1 MLFNSIE
8 FLFFF
13 PIVIALFFML
23 PHKFR
28 WSLLLVAS
36 CYFYMFFRP
45 VYILILFFTIVID
58 YYAGIL
64 IEKQTDQ
71 KKRRWWL
78 IMSLVANIG
87 VLAIFKY
94 FNFINAN
101 ITGLGELLGV
111 HVELPYLA
119 ILLPVGLSF
128 HTFQAMSYTIEI
140 YRGNYTAEK
149 HFGIYALYVMF
160 FPQLVAG
167 PIERP
172 QNMLP
177 QFHEKK
183 TFTYENAV
191 NGLNLIAWGMFK
203 KVVIADRLAEYVN
216 LVYGNANHY
225 TTIPVVIATVFFV
238 FQIYCDFSGYSDIAI
253 GLGKMMGYELMEN
266 FDRPLISKSVSEFW
280 RRWHISL
287 SSWFRD
293 YLFSPIIFSHKN
305 WGAFALIYAAFVTF
319 ILCGLWHGAKW
330 NFIIFG
336 TLQGALISYE
346 IVTTDFRKKLGKK
359 MNRTLHQSI
368 CLILTFCFTCFSMIF
383 FRADTFQQAKTIVK
397 KIFQFNL
404 HFSQPEITTKLG
416 SLNFMMSLLV
426 IAMLI
431 FAYYLPKNMEV
442 RFKTA
447 FFISITAL
455 TIILGTNGKAEFIY
469 FQF

>member
-1 MLFNSIE
+1 MLFNSVE
-8 FLFFF
+8 FLIFF
-13 PIVIALFFML
+13 PIVLALFFIL

-28 WSLLLVAS
+28 WSLLLIAS
-36 CYFYMFFRP
+36 CFFYMFFRP

-64 IEKQTDQ
+64 IEQQTDQ
-71 KKRRWWL
+71 KKRKL
-78 IMSLVANIG
+78 FLVMSLVANIG
-87 VLAIFKY
+87 VLAVFKY
-94 FNFINAN
+94 FNFLNEN
-101 ITGLGELLGV
+101 ITGLGALLGL
-111 HVELPYLA
+111 HIDIPYLT

-128 HTFQAMSYTIEI
+128 HTFQAMSYTLEI
-140 YRGNYTAEK
+140 YRGNYTAER

-172 QNMLP
+172 QHMLH

-183 TFTYENAV
+183 IFSYANMV

-203 KVVIADRLAEYVN
+203 KIVIADRLSEYVN

-225 TTIPVVIATVFFV
+225 TTIPIVIATVFFV

-253 GLGKMMGYELMEN
+253 GLGKMMGYELMQN

-293 YLFSPIIFSHKN
+293 YLFSPIIFSRKN
-305 WGAFALIYAAFVTF
+305 WGIFALVYATFITF

-330 NFIIFG
+330 TFVIFG
-336 TLQGALISYE
+336 ALQGTLISYE
-346 IVTTDFRKKLGKK
+346 IMTSDFRKKLAKK
-359 MNRTLHQSI
+359 MNKTLHQSI
-368 CLILTFCFTCFSMIF
+368 CLFLTFCFTCFSMIF
-383 FRADTFQQAKTIVK
+383 FRAETLTQAKIIVM
-397 KIFQFNL
+397 KIFQFNFA
-404 HFSQPEITTKLG
+404 FSWPEITTKLG
-416 SLNFMMSLLV
+416 TLNLMMCLMVIGLLF
-426 IAMLI
+426 ISYL
-431 FAYYLPKNMEV
+431 LPKSMEV

-447 FFISITAL
+447 FFISITTL
-455 TIILGTNGKAEFIY
+455 TILLGTNGKAEFIY